1 MSNTETETALSR
13 LIDEASIRD
22 ATARFAD
29 AATRGDYDSFRKL
42 WSDAGEFTI
51 GDPPRAHAA
60 GVDDVVSMLRRLRD
74 GRAFFVQ
81 LAVQGP
87 IEINGD
93 EATTSCIC
101 HEAARGPGE
110 SYYRNYCVS
119 SDRLKRSGDRWVFT
133 NRTFRYLWLDTSPFT
148 GDAFPLSSD
157 GAAPG

>member
-1 MSNTETETALSR
+1 MSNTEAALSR

-29 AATRGDYDSFRKL
+29 ATTRGDYDSFRKL

-87 IEINGD
+87 IRSMATKRPRAAFVTRPRAGQEK
-93 EATTSCIC
+93 ATTGIT
-101 HEAARGPGE
+101 
-110 SYYRNYCVS
+110 VS
-119 SDRLKRSGDRWVFT
+119 PRI
-133 NRTFRYLWLDTSPFT
+133 
-148 GDAFPLSSD
+148 A
-157 GAAPG
+157 

>member
-1 MSNTETETALSR
+1 MSNTENALWR
-13 LIDEASIRD
+13 VIDEASIRD

-29 AATRGDYDSFRKL
+29 ATTRGDYDSFRKL

-60 GVDDVVSMLRRLRD
+60 GADDVVSMLRRLRD

-81 LAVQGP
+81 LALQGP

-93 EATTSCIC
+93 EATTSGIC

-110 SYYRNYCVS
+110 SYYRN
-119 SDRLKRSGDRWVFT
+119 
-133 NRTFRYLWLDTSPFT
+133 
-148 GDAFPLSSD
+148 
-157 GAAPG
+157 